1 MPEYIS
7 KFLETGVRL
16 LLQKKGQ
23 EFIEEYYSY
32 IEKIYNYQ
40 IPIKMIAS
48 KGKVKKTLEEYIQ
61 DCNTLTKAG
70 RPKSRQAWMELALR
84 EGLKVSMGET
94 IYYINIG
101 KSKSQADTK
110 KVTHYYIIDPETGE
124 KKENKVALE
133 KEWKANTID
142 GKLASKENKLSLDE
156 YIKKHHNE
164 VMIETEIILNCKLV
178 PREIVDSDE
187 DHLCSEGS
195 EYNVPKYIEQFNK
208 RITPLL
214 VCFNPEIR
222 NQILITN
229 PSDRQYFTVEQC
241 ELCSGYPNKE
251 GDQDTYTQL
260 MTMDDKEIKFW
271 KNHPEW
277 KIPYLKECGMDWDKI
292 VSDYDQRMEREKQLG
307 IDVVKKKFF
316 EFIYNM
322 DFDDFEK
329 FEEGELPSSLTD
341 IIDIDPKTGYFVSKE
356 YNDIVIG
363 TINDVFDAKEEK
375 IASIE
380 FENEI
385 EEEVDA

>member
-1 MPEYIS
+1 M
-7 KFLETGVRL
+7 
-16 LLQKKGQ
+16 
-23 EFIEEYYSY
+23 
-32 IEKIYNYQ
+32 
-40 IPIKMIAS
+40 
-48 KGKVKKTLEEYIQ
+48 
-61 DCNTLTKAG
+61 
-70 RPKSRQAWMELALR
+70 
-84 EGLKVSMGET
+84 
-94 IYYINIG
+94 
-101 KSKSQADTK
+101 
-110 KVTHYYIIDPETGE
+110 
-124 KKENKVALE
+124 
-133 KEWKANTID
+133 
-142 GKLASKENKLSLDE
+142 
-156 YIKKHHNE
+156 
-164 VMIETEIILNCKLV
+164 
-178 PREIVDSDE
+178 
-187 DHLCSEGS
+187 
-195 EYNVPKYIEQFNK
+195 
-208 RITPLL
+208 L
-214 VCFNPEIR
+214 VCFSPEIR

-375 IASIE
+375 IASLE